1 MPDVT
6 ADGDQWTLLVP
17 VKRLEIAKTRLAL
30 PDEARSE
37 LALAMACDTV
47 RAALASAEVG
57 EVVVI
62 TSDLRARQALSSR
75 GARVVEDIPDTG
87 LNPALIHGASVA
99 ALPRVAALSSDLPA
113 LRSADLDAV
122 LLIARAHRVTV
133 VGDASGSG
141 TTMLTARAV
150 TDFSPRFGVDSRAA
164 HVSAGA
170 VDLSA
175 DAAAALRQDV
185 DTVEALRIA
194 VELGVG
200 PETTRALAALRI

>member
-17 VKRLEIAKTRLAL
+17 VKRLEIAKTRLAVA
-30 PDEARSE
+30 DDARSE

-47 RAALASAEVG
+47 RAALGSAQVG

-62 TSDLRARQALSSR
+62 TSDLRARQALSSH
-75 GARVVEDIPDTG
+75 GARVVEDLPDNG
-87 LNPALIHGASVA
+87 LNPALVHGASLA

-122 LLIARAHRVTV
+122 LRLAGAQHLAV
-133 VGDASGSG
+133 VADASGSG
-141 TTMLTARAV
+141 TTMLAARAV
-150 TDFSPRFGVDSRAA
+150 ADFSPHFGVDSRAA

-185 DTVEALRIA
+185 DTLEALRAAI
-194 VELGVG
+194 ELGVG
-200 PETTRALAALRI
+200 PETTRALAALDV